1 MKKYL
6 FSIYISLFVVS
17 FSNVHQA
24 FAHYMTNF
32 NGTIKIK
39 GLNETIHEKVTG
51 QVTIAEWGHDDTGGN
66 FGEAS
71 FYFKFKAGT
80 TECCDPLKKKTVRV
94 SSYREDE
101 YKVTSKNFPLD
112 LSEDG
117 MAIVIERILNKY
129 SKVVQES
136 LGLDECVT
144 LMDGHGTTSGG
155 KIVTFANA
163 YISDG
168 KATIKTMYVKVK
180 FQIKPKL
187 STFDEGYLNK
197 REYPL
202 VISGTLT
209 IPRESHNHQIFS
221 YIEKVWQKA
230 SVFRKCMNENTLS
243 SVTGGPEGQKA
254 YSQGC

>member
-1 MKKYL
+1 MKKCL
-6 FSIYISLFVVS
+6 IGICVSLFVVS

-32 NGTIKIK
+32 NGTIKIE
-39 GLNETIHEKVTG
+39 GLNETIHKKVTG
-51 QVTIAEWGHDDTGGN
+51 QVTIDQWGHDDSGGN
-66 FGEAS
+66 FEEAL
-71 FYFKFKAGT
+71 FDFKFKAGT
-80 TECCDPLKKKTVRV
+80 TECGDPLKKKTVRV
-94 SSYREDE
+94 SSYRENK

-136 LGLDECVT
+136 LELDECVT
-144 LMDGHGTTSGG
+144 LMDDHGTTSSG

-163 YISDG
+163 HISDG
-168 KATIKTMYVKVK
+168 KAIIKTMYVKVK

-197 REYPL
+197 KEYPL
-202 VISGTLT
+202 IISGTLT
-209 IPRESHNHQIFS
+209 IPREGHTH
-221 YIEKVWQKA
+221 
-230 SVFRKCMNENTLS
+230 
-243 SVTGGPEGQKA
+243 
-254 YSQGC
+254 